1 MLDSGLHSRCHTS
14 EAVTKGNCTALVHTT
29 CRQHDS
35 YFVPTLRLWST
46 PWGLKVVIRGHSLIK
61 EMMVDGV
68 LRGLK
73 EQAEHQTED
82 SDCYS
87 WIAASMSCRLRQQE
101 LLGSVLPGTL
111 SDVHAWERCD
121 IHSQGA
127 P

>member
-82 SDCYS
+82 SDCY
-87 WIAASMSCRLRQQE
+87 IMDCCVNVMQTEATGIIRVC
-101 LLGSVLPGTL
+101 
-111 SDVHAWERCD
+111 
-121 IHSQGA
+121 A
-127 P
+127 PWDSE